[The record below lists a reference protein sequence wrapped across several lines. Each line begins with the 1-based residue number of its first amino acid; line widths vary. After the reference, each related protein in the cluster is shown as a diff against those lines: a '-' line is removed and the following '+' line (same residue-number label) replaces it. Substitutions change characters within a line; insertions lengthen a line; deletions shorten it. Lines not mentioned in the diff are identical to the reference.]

1 MSARVALL
9 LPFVVVAS
17 GCSGCHE
24 DHPYVPYTIGTTA
37 PLVAATADAAA
48 FPPAIARAT
57 ASASADAGSA
67 FAGQPA
73 TVAPPGTT
81 RWPLDGAVLEAP
93 EGRVFVA
100 AIVAD
105 LDGDGAKDAF
115 AIVRPPEG
123 NDPGEFLFMRARAK
137 DGALVSATSYAPASS
152 LARDASCTPVDR
164 LVRVGVRAVL
174 VELGAQCPAHPSNAP
189 VRWAAVVAAPAPPG
203 NHLPDGVRFAAT
215 LADPPGSPSL
225 TIDADTADRDGDSL
239 PDVALRV
246 SIEGGG
252 APFEPGPRVSAT
264 LAWLDRPA
272 GLSRDAS
279 ATDASFLML
288 ATSAS
293 VRARSARDAATVP
306 RLVAQA
312 LALWRAMCADGGAP
326 RLVGVSGSGTISCGA
341 ARPLE
346 ELGLAEV
353 RAYVTMADQ
362 LRALLALD
370 RAQRPPATHTAS
382 RTTDALAWVAPLAPV
397 AMAHGVRSIA
407 AVPLLAKG
415 HEPSWGALAFEASGK
430 LLVRTG
436 AGVVRV
442 DPEAG
447 DEASADGVAA
457 WPSAVVSLDGAM
469 RWIETYD
476 PCDGVAL
483 RASFA
488 PSSGDDLHDVALPV
502 APPLGNR
509 CSGSRG
515 APAHALPVAWGPRGL
530 EAIVEGEPLLVAPDL
545 SRATLLAAPLDSPAL
560 LGAPRS
566 PDGRSLVVA
575 TSTGLLARGP
585 GRSRLLRAAELEGT
599 YGQLRDCAVSND
611 GTHVACVRADKALV
625 GAWDA
630 P

>member
-1 MSARVALL
+1 MSVRAAFL
-9 LPFVVVAS
+9 LPLVLLA

-24 DHPYVPYTIGTTA
+24 DHPYVPYTIGTGYGS
-37 PLVAATADAAA
+37 AAGTVDAAA
-48 FPPAIARAT
+48 LPPAA
-57 ASASADAGSA
+57 ASAPVDAGSGLS
-67 FAGQPA
+67 GQLATAAPA
-73 TVAPPGTT
+73 GTT
-81 RWPLDGAVLEAP
+81 HWPLEGVTLDAP

-100 AIVAD
+100 ALVAD

-115 AIVRPPEG
+115 AIVRPPDG
-123 NDPGEFLFMRARAK
+123 NDPGELLYMHARAK
-137 DGALVSATSYAPASS
+137 DAALVAVSTYAPAPG
-152 LARDASCTPVDR
+152 LARDATCTPIDR
-164 LVRVGVRAVL
+164 LVRVGARAVL
-174 VELGAQCPAHPSNAP
+174 VELGAQCPTHPTNAP
-189 VRWAAVVAAPAPPG
+189 VRWDAVVAAPAPAG
-203 NHLPDGVRFAAT
+203 ARVPDGIRLAVT
-215 LADPPGSPSL
+215 VADPPGAPAL
-225 TIDADTADRDGDSL
+225 AIEADTADRDGDGL
-239 PDVALRV
+239 PDVTLRV

-279 ATDASFLML
+279 ATDASFLTVSM
-288 ATSAS
+288 SAA
-293 VRARSARDAATVP
+293 VRARSAREAPGVP

-312 LALWRAMCADGGAP
+312 RALWRAMCADGGAP
-326 RLVGVSGSGTISCGA
+326 RLVGVTGSGTISCGG
-341 ARPLE
+341 ARSLE

-353 RAYVTMADQ
+353 RGYATMADP

-370 RAQRPPATHTAS
+370 RAQRLPASHTTS
-382 RTTDALAWVAPLAPV
+382 RTTEALGWIAPLAPS
-397 AMAHGVRSIA
+397 ATARGVRAIA
-407 AVPLLAKG
+407 AVPLLSKG

-430 LLVRTG
+430 LLVRTS

-442 DPEAG
+442 DPDAG

-457 WPSAVVSLDGAM
+457 WPSGVVSVDGAM

-515 APAHALPVAWGPRGL
+515 APARALAVAWGPRGL

-545 SRATLLAAPLDSPAL
+545 SRATLLPAPLDSPAL
-560 LGAPRS
+560 LGSPRS
-566 PDGRSLVVA
+566 PDGRSLVVP
-575 TSTGLLARGP
+575 TSAGLLVRGAP
-585 GRSRLLRAAELEGT
+585 RSRLLKAQELEGS
-599 YGQLRDCAVSND
+599 YAQLRDCTVSND
-611 GTHVACVRADKALV
+611 ATHVACVRGDRAFVA
-625 GAWDA
+625 AWDA